1 MFSIIIRRRRWM
13 LVSDLG
19 TGLFRFV
26 PKRMMKRNL
35 TFYFTVDGT
44 NATNSIFYF
53 KENYYENKQIIA

>member
-1 MFSIIIRRRRWM
+1 MT

-35 TFYFTVDGT
+35 TFYCTVDGT
-44 NATNSIFYF
+44 KAINSIFYF
-53 KENYYENKQIIA
+53 KENYYENKQIIT

>member
-35 TFYFTVDGT
+35 TFYCTVDGT

>member
-1 MFSIIIRRRRWM
+1 M

-35 TFYFTVDGT
+35 TFYLTVDGT
-44 NATNSIFYF
+44 KAINSIFYF
-53 KENYYENKQIIA
+53 EENYYENKQIIT

>member
-1 MFSIIIRRRRWM
+1 MFSIIIRCRRRQ

-35 TFYFTVDGT
+35 TFYCTVDGIK
-44 NATNSIFYF
+44 AINSIFYF
-53 KENYYENKQIIA
+53 KENYYENKQINA